1 MIVIFN
7 LTLCKIFTLV
17 MKIRMLL
24 ILFLLCALVNNTD
37 AQIKGV
43 IIDMETRHPV
53 EGVAIYTNTNKKFF
67 SDKNGHFFI
76 SDQNC
81 TSLTLTHNSY
91 VRRNM
96 EIKNM
101 KDSTFIIPKAITINT
116 VVITAKA
123 PKLGFSTSKIVS
135 DMFNDPM
142 ISPKGPSGIDLLSI
156 FEKSRSKVKKS
167 VMRRAH
173 DAVKKY

>member
-1 MIVIFN
+1 
-7 LTLCKIFTLV
+7 
-17 MKIRMLL
+17 MKIKILL
-24 ILFLLCALVNNTD
+24 ILCILCALANNAN
-37 AQIKGV
+37 AQVKGV
-43 IIDMETRHPV
+43 LIDIETRQPID
-53 EGVAIYTNTNKKFF
+53 GVAIYTNTNKKIF

-76 SDQNC
+76 SDPNC
-81 TSLTLTHNSY
+81 TSITLTHNSY

-96 EIKNM
+96 ELKNM
-101 KDSTFIIPKAITINT
+101 KDSTFLIPKAITINT

-123 PKLGFSTSKIVS
+123 PKIGFSTSKIVS
-135 DMFNDPM
+135 DLFKDPM
-142 ISPKGPSGIDLLSI
+142 TSPKGPSGIDLLSI